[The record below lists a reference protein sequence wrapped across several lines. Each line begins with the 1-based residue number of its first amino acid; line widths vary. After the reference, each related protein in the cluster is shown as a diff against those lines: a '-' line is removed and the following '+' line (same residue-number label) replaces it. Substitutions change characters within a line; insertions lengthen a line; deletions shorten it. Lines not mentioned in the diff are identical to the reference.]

1 MANSHDVWARIKTSS
16 IKEEFE
22 NTYVDFME
30 DTFENSANYNLVYKN
45 FNYNTTYKTL
55 IMNYNSER
63 DSVGVKKLVSYPYT
77 TIQFE
82 IGDYI
87 HWTYGGSQ
95 KTWLITSL
103 DKQFTYN
110 VNGRMERCVNNLKW
124 IDSYGNT
131 VSYPC
136 VMDDKL
142 NETTFDFKAP
152 MYYAPGT
159 VFVIVQKNVDTNTL
173 KVNDRF
179 IFDGQAFKVQG
190 VNNFID
196 GNTIK
201 FTMFK
206 DIIADDDD
214 LVNGI
219 ANANKNTYTL
229 SINQNNFQQSVGY
242 TSTLTATL
250 KLNGEVVTEDL
261 TWSSSNISKATIN
274 GSGVINLL
282 SAGSVTFTCSMADN
296 SSISDTVTVTIAA
309 SPATVKENRINP
321 QVTSILQGST
331 QVYTIYQYTN
341 NVANASTFTF
351 AVSGA
356 NASKYTFTNISGNS
370 FSVKSLG
377 YDATKLT
384 VTCTNVSDSST
395 KTIEIQLKGLF

>member
-1 MANSHDVWARIKTSS
+1 VANSHDVWARIKTNS

-30 DTFENSANYNLVYKN
+30 DVFEHSANYNLVYKN
-45 FNYNTTYKTL
+45 FDYNTTYETL
-55 IMNYNSER
+55 IMNFNSER

-87 HWTYGGSQ
+87 HWNYGGSL
-95 KTWLITSL
+95 KTWLIISL

-152 MYYAPGT
+152 NFAPGT
-159 VFVIVQKNVDTNTL
+159 VFVTVQKNVDTSALNI
-173 KVNDRF
+173 NDRF
-179 IFDGQAFKVQG
+179 VFDRQPFKIQG
-190 VNNFID
+190 IKNFIE
-196 GNTIK
+196 GNTIT

-206 DIIADDDD
+206 DLEASDDD

-219 ANANKNTYTL
+219 ANATTNTYTL
-229 SINQNNFQQSVGY
+229 SINQNNFSQSVGY

-250 KLNGEVVTEDL
+250 KLNGEVVK
-261 TWSSSNISKATIN
+261 IGRAH
-274 GSGVINLL
+274 V
-282 SAGSVTFTCSMADN
+282 
-296 SSISDTVTVTIAA
+296 
-309 SPATVKENRINP
+309 
-321 QVTSILQGST
+321 
-331 QVYTIYQYTN
+331 
-341 NVANASTFTF
+341 
-351 AVSGA
+351 
-356 NASKYTFTNISGNS
+356 
-370 FSVKSLG
+370 
-377 YDATKLT
+377 
-384 VTCTNVSDSST
+384 
-395 KTIEIQLKGLF
+395 

>member
-1 MANSHDVWARIKTSS
+1 
-16 IKEEFE
+16 
-22 NTYVDFME
+22 
-30 DTFENSANYNLVYKN
+30 
-45 FNYNTTYKTL
+45 
-55 IMNYNSER
+55 
-63 DSVGVKKLVSYPYT
+63 
-77 TIQFE
+77 
-82 IGDYI
+82 
-87 HWTYGGSQ
+87 
-95 KTWLITSL
+95 
-103 DKQFTYN
+103 
-110 VNGRMERCVNNLKW
+110 MERCVNNLKW
-124 IDSYGNT
+124 IDSYGKI

-179 IFDGQAFKVQG
+179 IFDGQAFKIQG

-219 ANANKNTYTL
+219 ANATTNTYTL
-229 SINQNNFQQSVGY
+229 SINQNNFQQIVGY

-250 KLNGEVVTEDL
+250 KLNGEVVTSGL
-261 TWSSSNISKATIN
+261 TWSSSNVSKATIN
-274 GSGVINLL
+274 SGGVFALL
-282 SAGSVTFTCSMADN
+282 ATGSVTFTCSMTGN
-296 SSISDTVTVTIAA
+296 SSIVDTVTVTIAA
-309 SPATVKENRINP
+309 SPAMVKENRINP
-321 QVTSILQGST
+321 QVTSILQGNT

-356 NASKYTFTNISGNS
+356 NSSKYTFTNISGNS

-377 YDATKLT
+377 YHATKLT
-384 VTCTNVSDSST
+384 VTYTNVSDSST
-395 KTIEIQLKGLF
+395 ATIEIQLKGLF

>member
-1 MANSHDVWARIKTSS
+1 MANSHDVWARIKTNS

-30 DTFENSANYNLVYKN
+30 DVFENSANYNLVYKN
-45 FNYNTTYKTL
+45 FDYATTYKTL

-63 DSVGVKKLVSYPYT
+63 DSVGVKKLVSYPYAT
-77 TIQFE
+77 VRFE

-95 KTWLITSL
+95 KTWLMTSL

-124 IDSYGNT
+124 IDSYGKT

-159 VFVIVQKNVDTNTL
+159 IFVIVQKNVDTNTL

-179 IFDGQAFKVQG
+179 IFDGQAFKIQG

-201 FTMFK
+201 FSMFK

-219 ANANKNTYTL
+219 ANATTNTYTL
-229 SINQNNFQQSVGY
+229 SINQNNFQQIVGY

-250 KLNGEVVTEDL
+250 KLNGEVVTEGL
-261 TWSSSNISKATIN
+261 TWSSSNVSKATIN
-274 GSGVINLL
+274 SGGVFALLATGS
-282 SAGSVTFTCSMADN
+282 ATFTCSMTGNA
-296 SSISDTVTVTIAA
+296 SVVDTVTVTIAA
-309 SPATVKENRINP
+309 SPSTVKENRINP
-321 QVTSILQGST
+321 QVTSILQNNT
-331 QVYTIYQYTN
+331 QVYTVYQYVN
-341 NVANASTFTF
+341 NVKSSSAFTF

-356 NASKYTFTNISGNS
+356 NSSKYAFTTINGNG

-377 YDATKLT
+377 YHATKLT

-395 KTIEIQLKGLF
+395 ATIEIQLKGLF

>member
-1 MANSHDVWARIKTSS
+1 VANSHDVWARIKTNS

-30 DTFENSANYNLVYKN
+30 DVFENSANYNLVYKN
-45 FNYNTTYKTL
+45 FDYATTYKTL

-63 DSVGVKKLVSYPYT
+63 DSVGVKKLVSYPYAT
-77 TIQFE
+77 VRFE

-95 KTWLITSL
+95 KTWLMTSL

-124 IDSYGNT
+124 IDSYGKT

-159 VFVIVQKNVDTNTL
+159 IFVIVQKNVDTNTL

-179 IFDGQAFKVQG
+179 IFDGQAFKIQG

-201 FTMFK
+201 FSMFK

-219 ANANKNTYTL
+219 ANATTNTYTL
-229 SINQNNFQQSVGY
+229 SINQNNFQQIVGY

-250 KLNGEVVTEDL
+250 KLNGEVVTEGL
-261 TWSSSNISKATIN
+261 TWSSSNVSKATIN
-274 GSGVINLL
+274 SGGVFALLATGS
-282 SAGSVTFTCSMADN
+282 ATFTCSMTGNA
-296 SSISDTVTVTIAA
+296 SVVDTVTVTIAA
-309 SPATVKENRINP
+309 SPSTVKENRINP
-321 QVTSILQGST
+321 QVTSILQNNT
-331 QVYTIYQYTN
+331 QVYTVYQYVN
-341 NVANASTFTF
+341 NVKSSSAFTF

-356 NASKYTFTNISGNS
+356 NSSKYAFTTINGNG

-377 YDATKLT
+377 YHATKLT

-395 KTIEIQLKGLF
+395 ATIEIQLKGLF